1 MEPFTHDFIMMA
13 DDRCQSYHYESQGEG
28 FHAALQ
34 DRRSTGS
41 MPSLPSI
48 VDEQQAGSQLIQ
60 HAMDS
65 ISRVAS
71 AIEHAASLSRSAAAA
86 FEEQVEY
93 IQLCAHTGGS
103 PLSDR
108 RITAFSIVGADN
120 RLQRKHRQAD
130 NRYESQHRAACVFV
144 ARVSSG
150 GGATSSGHRGDS
162 QAAPLSWPIGARRK
176 Q

>member
-1 MEPFTHDFIMMA
+1 MAAQPAVPPPGRRRLGSPVPQTARQALPVQDPERCMEPFTHGFIMLA
-13 DDRCQSYHYESQGEG
+13 DDRCQSYHYEGQGEG

-41 MPSLPSI
+41 MQALPSI
-48 VDEQQAGSQLIQ
+48 VEEQQGSQLIQ

-93 IQLCAHTGGS
+93 SYVHIQAEHRFQTGGS
-103 PLSDR
+103 PLSVSSWR
-108 RITAFSIVGADN
+108 TTAFSGSTVRRTTAMNHSIV
-120 RLQRKHRQAD
+120 Q
-130 NRYESQHRAACVFV
+130 
-144 ARVSSG
+144 RVSS
-150 GGATSSGHRGDS
+150 
-162 QAAPLSWPIGARRK
+162 
-176 Q
+176 

>member
-1 MEPFTHDFIMMA
+1 MPLLDPERCMEPFTHDFIMLA
-13 DDRCQSYHYESQGEG
+13 DDRCQSYHYEGKGEG

-48 VDEQQAGSQLIQ
+48 VDEQQQGSQLIQ

-71 AIEHAASLSRSAAAA
+71 ASEHAASLSRSAAAA

-93 IQLCAHTGGS
+93 SYVHIQADHRFQTGGS
-103 PLSDR
+103 PLSVSSGR
-108 RITAFSIVGADN
+108 TTAFSGSTVRRTTAMNHSIV
-120 RLQRKHRQAD
+120 Q
-130 NRYESQHRAACVFV
+130 
-144 ARVSSG
+144 RVSS
-150 GGATSSGHRGDS
+150 
-162 QAAPLSWPIGARRK
+162 
-176 Q
+176 